1 MMPLEF
7 ATHSA
12 RYWGYYSEPSR
23 CFLVAEI
30 DANHTHT
37 HTHTAEIDATH
48 THTHVFRC
56 ELLRWLWEPV
66 TGWKDLVLARGVFD
80 EEAMLEWRA
89 EE

>member
-12 RYWGYYSEPSR
+12 RYWGYDSELSR

-30 DANHTHT
+30 DANHTYKHT
-37 HTHTAEIDATH
+37 HTHTH

-56 ELLRWLWEPV
+56 ELLRLLWEPV
-66 TGWKDLVLARGVFD
+66 TGWKDLVLDRRVLD
-80 EEAMLEWRA
+80 KKLMLEWRA

>member
-23 CFLVAEI
+23 CFLV
-30 DANHTHT
+30 
-37 HTHTAEIDATH
+37 AEIDATH

>member
-1 MMPLEF
+1 MEAMLKQTGHIF
-7 ATHSA
+7 
-12 RYWGYYSEPSR
+12 YVF
-23 CFLVAEI
+23 CI
-30 DANHTHT
+30 K
-37 HTHTAEIDATH
+37 
-48 THTHVFRC
+48 FRC

>member
-37 HTHTAEIDATH
+37 HTHTHTAEIDATH
-48 THTHVFRC
+48 THTH
-56 ELLRWLWEPV
+56 
-66 TGWKDLVLARGVFD
+66 TA
-80 EEAMLEWRA
+80 A
-89 EE
+89 EIDANHTHTRQK